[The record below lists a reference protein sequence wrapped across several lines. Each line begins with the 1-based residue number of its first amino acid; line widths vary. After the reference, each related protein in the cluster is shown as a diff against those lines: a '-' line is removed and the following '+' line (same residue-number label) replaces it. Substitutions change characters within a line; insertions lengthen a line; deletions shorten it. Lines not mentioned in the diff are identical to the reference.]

1 MLDSKVSPDS
11 LRSLAKYLRVPKG
24 SPLKDVSSAIT
35 ILWENVLIA
44 ERGDISSPLD
54 ENSALQ
60 LAYMINTCF
69 NVNLSME
76 ALLREN
82 FAVKDCCIEVVKH
95 WSGLAVSSR
104 DEESVRSV
112 TNRGVSPSSIKENE
126 VPLEGTNQS
135 TKSEKSSVEETRTQ
149 SSVNRSSPTSLFSS
163 HGFINGDDGHV
174 AENSDEQKMQP
185 PKQNFFSDADSYS
198 TMDLR
203 KGQPVSFQSE
213 DDDSRYLPAGVKIHG
228 ASVQPLFDP
237 VRNFQ
242 KDVHLV
248 GKYSEDDD
256 SRYLPEGYSVN
267 SQTKVLSR
275 SAFIPHTLPSL
286 FDSAMSVSTMNSTG
300 DKSLWTEDKFRS
312 EENTR
317 EGPEGERDDFES
329 THAEI
334 ALGTQVG
341 RVSSDPM
348 ASTSS
353 AFLPAKVNPPT
364 DMPDPRMPIGG
375 ESDLYIMDL
384 ERINEESS
392 GHDQASLSRTDQTS
406 VSSNQKGIHHATAIS
421 SVQSG
426 NVTPSGQKHKNLQA
440 AENSPSH
447 SKQSSKQ
454 YQQSAQFYN
463 FRHQYYTEQYHYIDD
478 QYYHAGEHN
487 DGTDS
492 TCSSVTLSQAF
503 QPTRGDESCNSSL
516 AEDSYA
522 EAKRAPSYISNVSSV
537 TLSQALSVER
547 HEHEDQGFYVATRL
561 GDFVAAPL
569 ESGAVDKSE
578 EVKGEKEAE
587 VHFETRTQAEAE
599 SGQTN
604 EGDEKETVNDDEK
617 DTMKECD
624 SGTYPLTNVTN
635 DTDNSSNESHALK
648 VMDNSTSADGA
659 SNTSTASI
667 AGSTQGN
674 EHDSTNQ
681 ISKTVA
687 EKDLIETVI
696 PECGVVPTVVAAATQ
711 RSMGML
717 LPWHSTRSIDYYR
730 YGGRGGRRKRGA
742 SGPRSIFSHSSVHT
756 FRG

>member
-1 MLDSKVSPDS
+1 MTDSKISPES

-24 SPLKDVSSAIT
+24 SPLKDVSSAIS
-35 ILWENVLIA
+35 ILWENVLIT
-44 ERGDISSPLD
+44 EMGDTSSPLD

-60 LAYMINTCF
+60 LAYMLNTCF
-69 NVNLSME
+69 DVNLSTE
-76 ALLREN
+76 TLLREN
-82 FAVKDCCIEVVKH
+82 FAVKDCCKEVVKH

-104 DEESVRSV
+104 DDESVRSASI
-112 TNRGVSPSSIKENE
+112 RGVSPGSLKEHE
-126 VPLEGTNQS
+126 VPLEGSNLS
-135 TKSEKSSVEETRTQ
+135 NKSEKSSVGETRTE
-149 SSVNRSSPTSLFSS
+149 SSVNRKSPTSLFSS
-163 HGFINGDDGHV
+163 HGFINGDEGH
-174 AENSDEQKMQP
+174 AADNSSEHRMEP
-185 PKQNFFSDADSYS
+185 LKQNVFSDADSYS

-213 DDDSRYLPAGVKIHG
+213 DDDSRYLPAGVKMHG

-242 KDVHLV
+242 KDVHVV
-248 GKYSEDDD
+248 GKCSEDDD
-256 SRYLPEGYSVN
+256 SRYLSEGYSIN
-267 SQTKVLSR
+267 SQTKLLSR

-300 DKSLWTEDKFRS
+300 EKSLWTEDKIRS

-317 EGPEGERDDFES
+317 EGPEGERDDYES

-334 ALGTQVG
+334 AIGTQVG
-341 RVSSDPM
+341 RVPSDPM

-364 DMPDPRMPIGG
+364 DMPDPRMTIGG

-426 NVTPSGQKHKNLQA
+426 NGTPSGQKHKNIQA
-440 AENSPSH
+440 AEYSPSH
-447 SKQSSKQ
+447 SKQSSKH

-503 QPTRGDESCNSSL
+503 HPTRGDESCNSSI

-561 GDFVAAPL
+561 GDFVAAPP
-569 ESGAVDKSE
+569 ESGAADKTE
-578 EVKGEKEAE
+578 KEIGEKEAKM
-587 VHFETRTQAEAE
+587 HSEAKIQE
-599 SGQTN
+599 EEEMGLN
-604 EGDEKETVNDDEK
+604 KGAEKETENDDGEK

-648 VMDNSTSADGA
+648 VMDNSNSVDGA

-674 EHDSTNQ
+674 DKDSANP
-681 ISKTVA
+681 ISQTVT
-687 EKDLIETVI
+687 EKDIIETVI

-742 SGPRSIFSHSSVHT
+742 SGPRSILSHSSIHT